1 MPSPHYRRRRLTQ
14 ACNKSSITSTY
25 IHNTTTNECSTSG
38 GTPTITVFQNYI
50 FEIIEVITTTLD
62 ITIITNKVYTFLE
75 LVKSKQDLYDILDL
89 IEENLLGIIVNIS
102 NGVDINIIR
111 SRIDYIK
118 ELLDSIGDEPC
129 NNYQTISALIYNLL
143 DSIPNGID
151 LNVFI
156 TNIQSFKST
165 FQDQIDFY
173 TVISLIEETIL
184 NIVNNISNGVDVN
197 IIRSRIEY
205 IKELVNTLEC

>member
-1 MPSPHYRRRRLTQ
+1 MPSPHYRRRRLIQT
-14 ACNKSSITSTY
+14 CSKSITSTY
-25 IHNTTTNECSTSG
+25 IHNTTTSECLTSA

-62 ITIITNKVYTFLE
+62 ITVITNKVYTFLE
-75 LVKSKQDLYDILDL
+75 LVRSKQDLYDILDL

-111 SRIDYIK
+111 SRIEYIK
-118 ELLDSIGDEPC
+118 ELVDSIGDEPC
-129 NNYQTISALIYNLL
+129 NNYQTVSTLIYNLL

-173 TVISLIEETIL
+173 AVITLIEETII

-205 IKELVNTLEC
+205 IKELINTLEC